1 MSANR
6 LFKTCRPG
14 LIAALSAAAL
24 AASASGAR
32 AAGDGLAFGG
42 EAPLVCA
49 ASLTPS
55 AGGDAGAGQLREFC
69 NDPNGF
75 QVWVDYPAELANA
88 SLLVDGVSIPLSAA
102 GTTRI
107 DAAAAPG
114 QSTRTLLLQGAAGGG
129 FTVRIV
135 PL

>member
-1 MSANR
+1 MSTNQ
-6 LFKTCRPG
+6 LIKTCRLG
-14 LIAALSAAAL
+14 LGMTMAAGIVSSAH
-24 AASASGAR
+24 

-55 AGGDAGAGQLREFC
+55 AGDPASLGQVREFC

-88 SLLVDGVSIPLSAA
+88 SLLVDGVAVTLSPA

-107 DAAAAPG
+107 DTAAAPG
-114 QSTRTLLLQGAAGGG
+114 QLTRTLVLQGGAGGG
-129 FTVRIV
+129 VTVRIV